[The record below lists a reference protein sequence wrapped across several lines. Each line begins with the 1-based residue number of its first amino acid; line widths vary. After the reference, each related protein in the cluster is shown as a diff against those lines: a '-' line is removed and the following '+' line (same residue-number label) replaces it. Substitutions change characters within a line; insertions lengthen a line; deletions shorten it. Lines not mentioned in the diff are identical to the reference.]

1 MLFKVIVSIAIL
13 GLIIINILYRLQ
25 IKDIYKQID
34 FININETNKIITP
47 NIQFE
52 ETTMLI
58 NELNKLIQIH
68 RDITI
73 NHKIKE
79 EELKQAITNISHD
92 IRTPLTSLNG
102 YFQLLVESNSK
113 EERDRYISIIQ
124 TRINILKDLLED
136 TFTYMKIQ
144 EGTYRLE
151 KEELNINR
159 IIHENLLSYYED
171 FKAKG
176 IEPSINMPKK
186 PIIIKGNLI
195 GLNRIISNLINNS
208 LIHGKSY
215 IGISL
220 YAEENNVKL
229 IVENDVDQE
238 EPIDIEDIFSRFYK
252 KDKARTSN
260 STGLGL
266 TIAKELVEAMDG
278 KIVAN
283 QNNNIFSIEISLIK

>member
-1 MLFKVIVSIAIL
+1 MLFKVIASIVIL

-34 FININETNKIITP
+34 FINKNETNKIITP

-68 RDITI
+68 RYITI

-124 TRINILKDLLED
+124 TRISILKDLLED